1 MSHNQVVLLLG
12 TNLGDKNQNLKRAEE
27 LISKRVGRIIKKSG
41 ILETEPE
48 GFVSDHDFLNRALWV
63 ATPLSPVLL
72 LKSVKAIE
80 QEMGRVKMTPE
91 RYEDRIIDI
100 DILEFNHLVFE
111 SETLILPHPQ
121 IKSRSFVKNLLK
133 F

>member
-27 LISKRVGRIIKKSG
+27 LISKRIGRIIKKSG

-48 GFVSDHDFLNRALWV
+48 GFVSDHDFLNRTLWV
-63 ATPLSPVLL
+63 ATPLSPVVL
-72 LKSVKAIE
+72 LKFVKAIE
-80 QEMGRVKMTPE
+80 QEMGRIKTTPE

-100 DILEFNHLVFE
+100 DILEFNRLVFE
-111 SETLILPHPQ
+111 SETLTLPHPQ
-121 IKSRSFVKNLLK
+121 TKSRSFVKSLL
-133 F
+133 